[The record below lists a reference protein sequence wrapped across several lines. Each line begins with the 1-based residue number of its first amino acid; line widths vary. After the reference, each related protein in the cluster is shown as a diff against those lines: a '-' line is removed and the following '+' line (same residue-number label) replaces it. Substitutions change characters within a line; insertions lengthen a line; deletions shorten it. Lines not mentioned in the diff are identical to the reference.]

1 MDEKISREWYL
12 SRISPNTKG
21 GKFAWCDPSSMYIKA
36 ESFSSLV
43 DDLIETFNL
52 EDIDLV
58 TGIDAMGFVLASA
71 IATRIKKGFLPVRK
85 AGKIPV
91 ETSSVS
97 FTNYS
102 QRTQDMEIRNPAFKP
117 GTRVLIVDQWVETGG
132 SMEAAIELIEG
143 QKGIVAGLACVCMEE
158 NERTQKLRQKYKCS
172 TAVLPGT
179 EIQEQCNNKTLKS
192 FDDFKPANVFP

>member
-102 QRTQDMEIRNPAFKP
+102 HRTQDMEIRNPAFKP

-132 SMEAAIELIEG
+132 SMEAAIKLIEG

>member
-21 GKFAWCDPSSMYIKA
+21 AKFAWCDPSSKYIKA

-192 FDDFKPANVFP
+192 FDDFKPADVFP

>member
-192 FDDFKPANVFP
+192 FDDFKPADVFP

>member
-1 MDEKISREWYL
+1 MCIRDR
-12 SRISPNTKG
+12 
-21 GKFAWCDPSSMYIKA
+21 YIKA

-43 DDLIETFNL
+43 DDLIETLNL

-71 IATRIKKGFLPVRK
+71 IATQIKKGFLPVRK

-117 GTRVLIVDQWVETGG
+117 GTRVLIVGQWVETGG

-192 FDDFKPANVFP
+192 FDDFKPADVFP

>member
-1 MDEKISREWYL
+1 MDEKITREWYL

>member
-1 MDEKISREWYL
+1 MDKKITREWYL

-43 DDLIETFNL
+43 DDLIETLNL
-52 EDIDLV
+52 KDIDLV

-158 NERTQKLRQKYKCS
+158 NERTHKLRQKYKCS

-192 FDDFKPANVFP
+192 FEDFKPANVFP

>member
-158 NERTQKLRQKYKCS
+158 NERTQKLRQNYKCS

-192 FDDFKPANVFP
+192 FDDFKPADVFP

>member
-71 IATRIKKGFLPVRK
+71 IATRIK
-85 AGKIPV
+85 
-91 ETSSVS
+91 
-97 FTNYS
+97 
-102 QRTQDMEIRNPAFKP
+102 
-117 GTRVLIVDQWVETGG
+117 
-132 SMEAAIELIEG
+132 
-143 QKGIVAGLACVCMEE
+143 
-158 NERTQKLRQKYKCS
+158 
-172 TAVLPGT
+172 
-179 EIQEQCNNKTLKS
+179 
-192 FDDFKPANVFP
+192 

>member
-1 MDEKISREWYL
+1 MDEKITREWYL

-43 DDLIETFNL
+43 DDLIETLNL
-52 EDIDLV
+52 KDIDLV

>member
-71 IATRIKKGFLPVRK
+71 IATQIKKGFLPVRK

-132 SMEAAIELIEG
+132 SMEAAIKLIEG

>member
-1 MDEKISREWYL
+1 
-12 SRISPNTKG
+12 
-21 GKFAWCDPSSMYIKA
+21 MYIKA

-91 ETSSVS
+91 KTSSVS

-102 QRTQDMEIRNPAFKP
+102 HRTQDMEIRNHAFKP

-192 FDDFKPANVFP
+192 FDDFKPADVFP

>member
-132 SMEAAIELIEG
+132 SMEVAIELIEG

-158 NERTQKLRQKYKCS
+158 NKRTQKLRQKYKCS

>member
-43 DDLIETFNL
+43 DDLIETLNL
-52 EDIDLV
+52 KDIDLV

-143 QKGIVAGLACVCMEE
+143 QKGIVAGLASVCMEE

-192 FDDFKPANVFP
+192 FDDFKPTDVFP

>member
-143 QKGIVAGLACVCMEE
+143 QRGIVAGLACVCMEE

-192 FDDFKPANVFP
+192 FDDFKPADVFP

>member
-192 FDDFKPANVFP
+192 FDDFKPTDVFP